1 MRTLLAWALIILPA
15 QSAQSANTR
24 QDPIILA
31 RDGQALA
38 TIVTADRDGAVRFA
52 ANELKRYLD
61 RVTGA
66 TFSIVATAPNPTRI
80 FVGECPQARAAGL
93 NVAELKRDG
102 FYRVVRGDDLFLLGR
117 DAPGRFRISLHDKKE
132 HATLFA
138 VYDFLEDVCG
148 VRWCKSGPHGE
159 VVPHVPT
166 LAVKREA
173 VKEEP
178 FFVDRS
184 LCQFGLHH
192 YKYPDADK
200 HAEKESSDRTRWG
213 LRMRY
218 ETVAFVEGCHSSYY
232 LKFAKRFAGE
242 HPDWFALQ
250 KNGERAIDT
259 PRGAYLCYSHPGVI
273 DAFSKDARAYFSG
286 QPPASRGLKTW
297 RKCGYGDELM
307 VDPHDSYIY
316 CQCPTCLKTYEADP
330 DQDYSEIIFAAVAKI
345 AEAVKDFEGKY
356 ITTLAYGPKRQPPK
370 TVVLPENVRVRLCVN
385 GPIYHSVPGSRKEQL
400 QLIKAW
406 SGRMEGDLVLW
417 LYNNAARP
425 GGRVPGV
432 PEVEPH
438 AIAGFLR
445 AVRPYVK
452 GAFFENES
460 TVHTFRFLDE
470 YVVLKLLWDPDQDV
484 DQLLDDFFAKF
495 YGPAS
500 TPMRRFY
507 ARLGELWKR
516 TFTLYGADRPQ
527 FAGRIDL
534 WEKIYTTEELTR
546 LGQVLGEAEEKAKG
560 QEAYAWR
567 VTLIREELLGRLEQ
581 NRADFEQTL
590 GVAKQT
596 QVTCFRSAVEPR
608 ADELLPAAAW
618 QHVPRERLGPAP
630 WRSRYNK
637 GQGLSVLT
645 HFMVLW
651 SPRSLHLLIEAE
663 EPDMEGSATYLDR
676 EPDDPSLWKDSTV
689 EFFVT
694 LHDERIMSLSTYQ
707 ILINDRGVFSDHAKQ
722 LGKQDWGWDSRAT
735 VTVDRSQN
743 GWTARVAV
751 PFESLGITDPLKV
764 GRAAFNVV
772 RHRSRRSVPPEL
784 YSWSAA
790 GWGEPSRHGQLIF
803 SPDRVSP
810 QPRNLLN
817 GGGLDDPATG
827 SPQPL
832 ADWIVTR
839 DDLPH
844 VSLDTKTRWDGKGSA
859 RLHRDTPGSAT
870 VLQYLP
876 LLKPDTQYRFRC
888 KVKTENVEPGPG
900 GKYPRLNGVYANFYV
915 PGANLHIPRKAIT
928 GTTDWRNIEF
938 TARTARDLGKNPRF
952 YVRLKMRNATGTA
965 WFDEAEVREIQKR

>member
-1 MRTLLAWALIILPA
+1 MRTLFVWASIGLPSL
-15 QSAQSANTR
+15 SAQPE
-24 QDPIILA
+24 DGIVLA

-38 TIVTADRDGAVRFA
+38 TIVTADRDGVARFA
-52 ANELKRYLD
+52 ATELKRYLD

-66 TFSIVATAPNPTRI
+66 TFAIVANASKPPRVFIGDCPPT
-80 FVGECPQARAAGL
+80 RAAGL
-93 NVAELKRDG
+93 DVAKLKRDG
-102 FYRVVRGDDLFLLGR
+102 FYRVVKGGDVFLLGR
-117 DAPGRFRISLHDKKE
+117 DTPGRFRISAHDKKE

-159 VVPHVPT
+159 VVPRRPT
-166 LAVKREA
+166 LAVKREV

-184 LCQFGLHH
+184 LCQFGLHY
-192 YKYPDADK
+192 YKYPDADQ
-200 HAEKESSDRTRWG
+200 HEKEGSFDRARWG

-218 ETVAFVEGCHSSYY
+218 ETVAFAEGCHSSYY
-232 LKFAKRFAGE
+232 LKFAERFAKE

-250 KNGERAIDT
+250 KNGDRAINT

-273 DAFSKDARAYFSG
+273 DAFIKDARAYFSG
-286 QPPASRGLKTW
+286 QPPESRGLKTW

-307 VDPHDSYIY
+307 VDPHDSYIF
-316 CQCPTCLKTYEADP
+316 CQCPICLKTYEADP
-330 DQDYSEIIFAAVAKI
+330 GQGYSEIIFAAVAKI

-385 GPIYHSVPGSRKEQL
+385 GPIYNSVPGSRDEQL

-406 SGRMEGDLVLW
+406 SSRMKGDLVLW

-438 AIAGFLR
+438 AIADFLK

-460 TVHTFRFLDE
+460 TVQTFRFLDE
-470 YVVLKLLWDPDQDV
+470 YIVLKLLWNPGQDV

-495 YGPAS
+495 FGPAS
-500 TPMRRFY
+500 APMRRFY
-507 ARLGELWKR
+507 ARLEELWKR
-516 TFTLYGADRPQ
+516 TFTLYGGDRPQ

-534 WEKIYTTEELTR
+534 WEKVYTTDELAR
-546 LGQVLGEAEEKAKG
+546 LGQMLSEAAEKVKG
-560 QEAYAWR
+560 QEAHAWR
-567 VTLIREELLGRLEQ
+567 VDLIRKELLGRLEQ
-581 NRADFEQTL
+581 NRAEFERTL

-596 QVTCFRSAVEPR
+596 QVTCFRSAVEPGG
-608 ADELLPAAAW
+608 LLPAAAW
-618 QHVPRERLGPAP
+618 QHMPRERLGPAP
-630 WRSRYNK
+630 WRSKYIK
-637 GQGLSVLT
+637 DQELSVLT
-645 HFMVLW
+645 HFRVLW
-651 SPRSLHLLIEAE
+651 TPRNLHLLIEAE
-663 EPDMEGSATYLDR
+663 EPDLASSATYLDR

-707 ILINDRGVFSDHAKQ
+707 LLINDRGVFSDHARQ

-735 VTVDRSQN
+735 VTVDRAESS
-743 GWTARVAV
+743 WTANVAV

-764 GRAAFNVV
+764 GRVAFNVV
-772 RHRSRRSVPPEL
+772 RHRSRRNVPPEL
-784 YSWSAA
+784 YSWSSA

-803 SPDRVSP
+803 SPDRISP
-810 QPRNLLN
+810 QPPNLLK
-817 GGGLDDPATG
+817 GGGLDDPASG

-832 ADWIVTR
+832 AGWTIPR

-844 VSLDTKTRWDGKGSA
+844 VSLDTKTRWDGRGSA
-859 RLHRDTPGSAT
+859 RVHRGTFGSAT
-870 VLQYLP
+870 LLQYLP
-876 LLKPDTQYRFRC
+876 PLKPDTQYRFRC
-888 KVKTENVEPGPG
+888 KVKTKNVEPGTG
-900 GKYPRLNGVYANFYV
+900 GKYPRLNGVYANLYV

-938 TARTARDLGKNPRF
+938 TARTARDLGKEPRF
-952 YVRLKMRNATGTA
+952 YVRLKIRNATGTA
-965 WFDEAEVREIQKR
+965 WFDEAEVREVEKK